1 MKRLIAAF
9 ENSARAFRRLA
20 ARETAFRQELAV
32 LILALPV
39 GWFLAQSVG
48 HYGLLVGML
57 VLVLI
62 VEVLNTGLE
71 AVCDAVTLENHAE
84 IGFAKD
90 CGSLA
95 VLLSIGCAAAVW
107 AHAVFAAL
115 A

>member
-20 ARETAFRQELAV
+20 AQETAFRQEKAV
-32 LILALPV
+32 LALALPA
-39 GWFLAQSVG
+39 GWFLAQSLG
-48 HYGLLVGML
+48 HYGLLVGVL

-95 VLLSIGCAAAVW
+95 VLMSIGCAGAVW

-115 A
+115 V